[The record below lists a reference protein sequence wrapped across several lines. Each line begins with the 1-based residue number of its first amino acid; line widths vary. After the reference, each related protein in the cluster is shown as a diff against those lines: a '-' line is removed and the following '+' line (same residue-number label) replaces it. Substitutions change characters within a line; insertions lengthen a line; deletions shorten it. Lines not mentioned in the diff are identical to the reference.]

1 MDDYYPT
8 YIKKMSPKHPPHQGR
23 SALNSSSIKPLF
35 PESQVS
41 LYSKLIYSILFR
53 FTLPHSANGS
63 KVPMPPYE

>member
-41 LYSKLIYSILFR
+41 LYSKLI
-53 FTLPHSANGS
+53 
-63 KVPMPPYE
+63 